1 MKNNIVDSHCHL
13 DFNVYKNDLNAVI
26 KRARLNNVMYFLT
39 ISVDLENFKKI
50 NSLAKKY
57 ENIWCT
63 TGVHP
68 NNVPENINS
77 NSTEELVEKLFI
89 NCKEK
94 KVIGIGETGLDFY
107 RKSNNKINQ
116 IQYFE
121 SHALV
126 SSKTKLPLIIHTRN
140 ADYETINFFN
150 KIKKFKNVSGLLHCF
165 SSTLRVAKIAL
176 DNEFYI
182 SFSGIVTFQN
192 VDDLLQIVKYVPLER
207 MLLETDSPYLSPYP
221 HRGKRNE
228 PANVRFILEKI
239 ADVKK
244 IDINELAEVTTNN
257 FFNLFRKVKN
267 DH

>member
-1 MKNNIVDSHCHL
+1 MKNSIVDSHCHL
-13 DFNVYKNDLNAVI
+13 DFDVYRNDLNAVI
-26 KRARLNNVMYFLT
+26 KRARLNNVKYFLT

-77 NSTEELVEKLFI
+77 NSTENLVEKLII

-126 SSKTKLPLIIHTRN
+126 SSKTKLPLIIHTRD
-140 ADYETINFFN
+140 ADNETINFF
-150 KIKKFKNVSGLLHCF
+150 K
-165 SSTLRVAKIAL
+165 STSR
-176 DNEFYI
+176 
-182 SFSGIVTFQN
+182 T
-192 VDDLLQIVKYVPLER
+192 
-207 MLLETDSPYLSPYP
+207 
-221 HRGKRNE
+221 
-228 PANVRFILEKI
+228 
-239 ADVKK
+239 
-244 IDINELAEVTTNN
+244 
-257 FFNLFRKVKN
+257 
-267 DH
+267 